1 MPIHQETYDWAGVTS
16 AEPVC
21 FYGRSLYSVAGFCQ
35 IIATAQ
41 RVAMSPKP
49 VTDNTLFCDGS
60 LLILREHFPTE
71 SVDLAYPAPH
81 FNSNCSYNTLPKDKT

>member
-1 MPIHQETYDWAGVTS
+1 MPKHRETYDWAGETS

-21 FYGRSLYSVAGFCQ
+21 FYAWSLYSVAGFCQ

-49 VTDNTLFCDGS
+49 ITDNTLFCGDS
-60 LLILREHFPTE
+60 LLILREHFPAE
-71 SVDLAYPAPH
+71 SVDLVYLAPP
-81 FNSNCSYNTLPKDKT
+81 FNSNCSCNILPKDKT